1 MDCSTPLTD
10 SSHSSSSQKAAEM
23 EWIKS
28 EEETSLVID
37 SIYEVTKVACAL
49 KKSSGVA
56 VLQVKDL

>member
-1 MDCSTPLTD
+1 
-10 SSHSSSSQKAAEM
+10 M

-37 SIYEVTKVACAL
+37 GIYEVTKVACAL

-56 VLQVKDL
+56 VLQVKDLKSNLNFALKVFPQGALGEL